1 MKETWDG
8 KTYWLKAKIEAD
20 PDEVIK
26 SVDSLRKDH
35 QKTKELEETRGKAE
49 THHHLKTLIESF
61 IYLHWIIKDPDDTRA
76 KLVLAEGIRKKLSI
90 FFKDN
95 PEDPDHEK
103 YLQSYKEPLG
113 SLTND
118 KTTEWEDFKEKTIQQ
133 LAKDSGLE
141 RIYSRIYR
149 LACEPAHISD
159 LVDFMPMPEG
169 PITLNQP
176 QTSMLSVIVALNY
189 GIYIFC
195 DILKYG
201 SDFYGLRLDESIG
214 ELRTRYDTIRMQK
227 LGKSTA
233 EKHRHKKGLTAIG

>member
-1 MKETWDG
+1 M
-8 KTYWLKAKIEAD
+8 
-20 PDEVIK
+20 
-26 SVDSLRKDH
+26 
-35 QKTKELEETRGKAE
+35 
-49 THHHLKTLIESF
+49 
-61 IYLHWIIKDPDDTRA
+61 
-76 KLVLAEGIRKKLSI
+76 
-90 FFKDN
+90 
-95 PEDPDHEK
+95 
-103 YLQSYKEPLG
+103 
-113 SLTND
+113 TND

-159 LVDFMPMPEG
+159 LVDFMPMPEW

-227 LGKSTA
+227 GRVKDLGSKT
-233 EKHRHKKGLTAIG
+233 T